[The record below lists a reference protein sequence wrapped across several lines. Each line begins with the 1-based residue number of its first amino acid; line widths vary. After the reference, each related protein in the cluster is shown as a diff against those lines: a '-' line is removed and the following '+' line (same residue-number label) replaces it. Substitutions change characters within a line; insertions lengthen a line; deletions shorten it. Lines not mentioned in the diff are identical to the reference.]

1 MSQRTAV
8 LVAAIL
14 GSAIVFLDA
23 TIVNVALESI
33 GRQLPATFVGRF
45 EGLTYVNSAYFAV
58 LAALLVLAGAICDY
72 YGRRRTFRIG
82 LIGFGAASVA
92 CGLAPTMEI
101 LIGARVLQG
110 AFGAILV
117 PGSLAII
124 TAFFDGEE
132 RGRAIGMWAAGTSA
146 TSIIGPLLG
155 GILVMGLTWRLAF
168 LINVPLVLLALW
180 ATIRVPESR
189 DTEASGN
196 FDWLGAAV
204 IAIGVGGL
212 AFGATRGQEQ
222 SWQDPLA
229 WAVLIIGLVATIAI
243 PILMLTRPHP
253 LVPPHLFRSRN
264 FTVVNLSTF
273 VIYGALYVSF
283 AFEGLFWQGTL
294 GYTPLAAGAVGLPVA
309 IFLTFLSTPAGQLA
323 ARIGPRIFMTVG
335 PLLMAGGLLW
345 LARVPYDS
353 TAWSA
358 DLADPSTLVP
368 PLASIVDIVLP
379 LAVFGIGISLLVAPL
394 TTALMS
400 SIPSRNAGLGSAI
413 NNAVS
418 RAGSPLVSA
427 LLFIAI
433 TATFY
438 PTLAGL
444 APGVDVDD
452 PAVREQV
459 QPLASVPDA
468 VDPEVADAARQASTD
483 AFRLAM
489 IVSAGLLLAGAA
501 INGLGIRNPGRA
513 ELEAAA
519 EVPAASGGWV
529 RTPAGTT
536 GGARCGTS
544 RRPARWRPAGARG
557 RGRRRQAG
565 GTRRRP
571 GRPPRCR

>member
-8 LVAAIL
+8 LIAAIL

-23 TIVNVALESI
+23 TIVNVALETI
-33 GRQLPATFVGRF
+33 GRELPATYVGRL

-58 LAALLVLAGAICDY
+58 LAALLILAGAISDY
-72 YGRRRTFRIG
+72 YGRRRVFRIG

-92 CGLAPTMEI
+92 CGLAPTMEV
-101 LIGARVLQG
+101 LIVARILQG

-124 TAFFDGEE
+124 TATFEGEE

-155 GILVMGLTWRLAF
+155 GVLVQALTWRLAF

-180 ATIRVPESR
+180 ATTRVPESR
-189 DTEASGN
+189 DTEATGD

-222 SWQDPLA
+222 KWQDPIA
-229 WAVLIIGLVATIAI
+229 WAALIIGFVAIVAV
-243 PILMLTRPHP
+243 PILMLTRPRP
-253 LVPPHLFRSRN
+253 LIPPSLFKSRN

-273 VIYGALYVSF
+273 LIYGALYVSF
-283 AFEGLFWQGTL
+283 AFEGLFFQGTL
-294 GYTPLAAGAVGLPVA
+294 GYAPLAAGAVGLPIA
-309 IFLTFLSTPAGQLA
+309 ILLTTLSTPAGQLS

-335 PLLMAGGLLW
+335 PVIMAVGLLW
-345 LARVPYDS
+345 LARIPPDS
-353 TAWSA
+353 EAWVA
-358 DLADPSTLVP
+358 DLGNLSSLVP
-368 PLASIVDIVLP
+368 PVATFVDVVLP
-379 LAVFGIGISLLVAPL
+379 LVVFGLGIALLVAPL

-400 SIPSRNAGLGSAI
+400 SIPVRNAGLGSAI

-438 PTLAGL
+438 PTLASL
-444 APGVDVDD
+444 VPGVDVDD
-452 PAVREQV
+452 PALREQV
-459 QPLASVPDA
+459 QPLTSVPED
-468 VDPEVADAARQASTD
+468 VDPEIASAATQASTD

-501 INGLGIRNPGRA
+501 INGFGIRNPSSG

-519 EVPAASGGWV
+519 TEAPVGSA
-529 RTPAGTT
+529 
-536 GGARCGTS
+536 
-544 RRPARWRPAGARG
+544 
-557 RGRRRQAG
+557 
-565 GTRRRP
+565 
-571 GRPPRCR
+571 

>member
-1 MSQRTAV
+1 MSQRTAI

-23 TIVNVALESI
+23 TIVNVALETI
-33 GRQLPATFVGRF
+33 GRELPATFVGRL

-58 LAALLVLAGAICDY
+58 LAALLILAGAISDY

-92 CGLAPTMEI
+92 CGLAPTMEV
-101 LIGARVLQG
+101 LIVARILQG

-117 PGSLAII
+117 PGSLSII
-124 TAFFDGEE
+124 TAAFEGEE
-132 RGRAIGMWAAGTSA
+132 RGRAIGLWAAGTSA

-155 GILVMGLTWRLAF
+155 GVLVQGFTWRLAF

-180 ATIRVPESR
+180 ATTRVPESR
-189 DTEASGN
+189 DTEAKGD

-222 SWQDPLA
+222 NWQDPIA
-229 WAVLIIGLVATIAI
+229 WVALVIGFVAIVAV
-243 PILMLTRPHP
+243 PILMLTRPRP
-253 LVPPHLFRSRN
+253 LIPPGLFKSRN

-283 AFEGLFWQGTL
+283 AFQGLFFQGTL
-294 GYTPLAAGAVGLPVA
+294 GFSPLAAGAVGLPIA
-309 IFLTFLSTPAGQLA
+309 LLLTFLSTPAGQLS
-323 ARIGPRIFMTVG
+323 ARIGPRVFMIVG
-335 PLLMAGGLLW
+335 PLGMAAGLLW
-345 LARVPYDS
+345 LSRVPQDS
-353 TAWSA
+353 TPWVA
-358 DLADPSTLVP
+358 DLGDPSTLVP
-368 PLASIVDIVLP
+368 PLTTFVDIILP
-379 LAVFGIGISLLVAPL
+379 LIVFGIGIALLVAPL

-400 SIPSRNAGLGSAI
+400 SVPVRNAGLGSAI

-438 PTLAGL
+438 PSLAGL
-444 APGVDVDD
+444 VSGVDVDD
-452 PAVREQV
+452 PAFREQV
-459 QPLASVPDA
+459 QPLTSVPDE
-468 VDPEVADAARQASTD
+468 VDPEIAEAAQQASTD

-489 IVSAGLLLAGAA
+489 IVSAGLLVAGAT
-501 INGLGIRNPGRA
+501 INALGIRNPSRP
-513 ELEAAA
+513 EMEAAA
-519 EVPAASGGWV
+519 EAPASSA
-529 RTPAGTT
+529 
-536 GGARCGTS
+536 
-544 RRPARWRPAGARG
+544 
-557 RGRRRQAG
+557 
-565 GTRRRP
+565 
-571 GRPPRCR
+571 